1 MLLVPLR
8 TQNLPVQAQ
17 VLGPVQ
23 AAVRVVA
30 VPVGSLVV
38 WVPAQDPVPD
48 LRAPGWLWTR
58 SVEAP
63 HLRNRGTVGTGT
75 RKGAAQARVQE
86 PALDP
91 VLVSAPVAARE
102 LVSARVR
109 VAVAVPASGLASGLA
124 LAPGSALASV
134 PAWAGTQR

>member
-38 WVPAQDPVPD
+38 WVPAQDSD
-48 LRAPGWLWTR
+48 LRAPEWSWIR

-63 HLRNRGTVGTGT
+63 RLRNRGTVGTGT
-75 RKGAAQARVQE
+75 RKGAAQVRVQE
-86 PALDP
+86 P

-109 VAVAVPASGLASGLA
+109 IVVAVPVSDLASDLA

-134 PAWAGTQR
+134 PAWVGTQR